1 MCLAVS
7 YDNEFL
13 PPLIIYNAKVG
24 GTVSKEFTRAALNYP
39 AGQFYTVQENAWT
52 DQTVMNYWIK
62 TVFLPNVD
70 RIRDEYGLANTLAL
84 LNLDNFS
91 VHGTADTNIFL
102 TEHGI
107 KVMKLPPNT
116 TSKTQ
121 VLGIFI
127 LTLM

>member
-1 MCLAVS
+1 M
-7 YDNEFL
+7 
-13 PPLIIYNAKVG
+13 
-24 GTVSKEFTRAALNYP
+24 
-39 AGQFYTVQENAWT
+39 
-52 DQTVMNYWIK
+52 
-62 TVFLPNVD
+62 FLPNVD